1 MDKNFRKDTKT
12 VNIME
17 FKKVIF
23 AGALALTLGACSSTT
38 ASSKTASSASDSASA
53 ASSATEEVETK
64 GSYKVTNLTGEK
76 ITGLYCY
83 ETGTEDKGENW
94 AGDDGIEPD
103 GTVQVDVEVSED
115 EAKDYKMTVEYVT
128 EGGETVKVFD
138 TLNLET
144 ADMYLKP
151 AADVEGGATPFL
163 NNAE

>member
-1 MDKNFRKDTKT
+1 MIEDFRKDINKS
-12 VNIME
+12 IME
-17 FKKVIF
+17 LKKVIF

-38 ASSKTASSASDSASA
+38 ASSKAASSAKDSASA
-53 ASSATEEVETK
+53 ASSATEEEVETK

-76 ITGLYCY
+76 ITGLYYY
-83 ETGTEDKGENW
+83 ETGSDDKGENW

-128 EGGETVKVFD
+128 EGGDTVKVFD
-138 TLNLET
+138 SLSLET